1 MDRKKLPEHLKEL
14 RSVILQERE
23 AARAL
28 AVEDML
34 AFTEQ
39 KEELLKQMLS
49 VVDSVEELSAD
60 EQELA
65 ESVHSE
71 NLRNA
76 YFFWSALQWVRDSMS
91 FISDQ
96 LHSDSYGSS
105 GSIYSGGC
113 SGALISGRI

>member
-1 MDRKKLPEHLKEL
+1 MDRQKLLEHLKEL
-14 RSVILQERE
+14 QNLILQERE

-34 AFTEQ
+34 ALTEQ
-39 KEELLKQMLS
+39 KEELLKQMLP
-49 VVDSVEELSAD
+49 VVDSVEELSA
-60 EQELA
+60 EERELA

-76 YFFWSALQWVRDSMS
+76 YFFWSALQWVRESMS

-96 LHSDSYGSS
+96 LHPDSYGGS
-105 GSIYSGGC
+105 GSMYAGGC